1 MKAVY
6 KKEVR
11 GFLNSV
17 IGFVFMAFL
26 LVISGIYFTAYN
38 LQGMYPKFAYTLSAV
53 FFVFLIAVP
62 ILTMRVFAEERRQK
76 TDQLLLTA
84 PVSVTQ
90 IVLGKFFAVATIYLI
105 PVLILCLYPLIMAQ
119 FGTVYFAETYT
130 AILGFF
136 LMGCA
141 FLAIGLFISSLTE
154 SQIIAAVLTFLVLF
168 VCYEINGIASFFP
181 ETAAGSFYV
190 ILVVILLLAALI
202 YLIIRNLWISVICG
216 VVAEAAAVIIYI
228 ANAGVYEGLIQ
239 KILNVFDI
247 SAHYSEFY
255 SGIMDIPGI
264 VYFLSVIGVCLFLT
278 VQTIQKRRWS

>member
-1 MKAVY
+1 MSAIY

-11 GFLNSV
+11 GFLTSV

-26 LVISGIYFTAYN
+26 LLVCGIYFTAYN
-38 LQGMYPKFAYTLSAV
+38 LQGMYPRFAYTLDAV

-76 TDQLLLTA
+76 TDQMLLTA
-84 PVSVTQ
+84 PVSVSEV
-90 IVLGKFFAVATIYLI
+90 VLGKFFALATIFLI
-105 PVLILCLYPLIMAQ
+105 PMLILSLYPLILAQ
-119 FGTVYFAETYT
+119 FGTIFFAETYT

-136 LMGCA
+136 LMGCS
-141 FLAIGLFISSLTE
+141 FLAIGLFISSVTE

-168 VCYEINGIASFFP
+168 VCYVINGIASFFP
-181 ETAAGSFYV
+181 ETAEGSFYI
-190 ILVVILLLAALI
+190 ILILILLAAGAI
-202 YLIIRNLWISVICG
+202 YLMIKNLVISIICG
-216 VVAEAAAVIIYI
+216 VVGEAAAIIVYVVH
-228 ANAGVYEGLIQ
+228 AGVYEGLIQ

-264 VYFLSVIGVCLFLT
+264 VYFLSVIGICLFLT